1 MSVSINCRT
10 IHNWLSDVIENGG
23 NVNTTKVVFI
33 AFGENYLEKYSLFP
47 PFTCALQGI
56 KRGWGDFI
64 IC

>member
-1 MSVSINCRT
+1 MSVSITCRT

-47 PFTCALQGI
+47 PFTCALA
-56 KRGWGDFI
+56 
-64 IC
+64 